1 LLLVGDAVN
10 LALDCLFPQ
19 QCVGCGRMGSF
30 ICYDCSAHLPFL
42 HPPLC
47 PHCGQ
52 PQMSGI
58 LCANCAGRT
67 SSVLFIRSAF
77 RFEGTVRQ
85 AVHELKY
92 RNVRAI
98 GPLLAS
104 YIAPVLREAAY
115 APDLIVPVPMHPRRK
130 RRRGYNQAD
139 ILARSVGKLVSVE
152 ARTDVVQR
160 SRDGASQLE
169 SGTSARRRSN
179 VHGAFACANRL
190 VSGKRVLLVDDV
202 CTTGATIEACATAL
216 RSAGAA
222 EVAAVTVA
230 REV

>member
-1 LLLVGDAVN
+1 
-10 LALDCLFPQ
+10 
-19 QCVGCGRMGSF
+19 
-30 ICYDCSAHLPFL
+30 
-42 HPPLC
+42 
-47 PHCGQ
+47 
-52 PQMSGI
+52 MSGI